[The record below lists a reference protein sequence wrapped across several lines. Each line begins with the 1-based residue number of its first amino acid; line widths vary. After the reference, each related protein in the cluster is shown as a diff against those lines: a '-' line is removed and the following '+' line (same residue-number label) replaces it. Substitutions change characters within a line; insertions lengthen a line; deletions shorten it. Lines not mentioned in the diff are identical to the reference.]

1 MLSAK
6 CLGGPHPYLQM
17 EKELLD
23 VLRSIDTSLQVLAN
37 VKTGGITT
45 AFVSKKV
52 ISSRLGIPPIAVD
65 RLIHQGIVSQGS
77 SGLVEGGTIASLIL
91 RKPTQVIFC
100 SIALKCFRM
109 LGLRL
114 QVTDYGY

>member
-37 VKTGGITT
+37 VKSGGVTT

-52 ISSRLGIPPIAVD
+52 ISSRLGVPPIAVD
-65 RLIHQGIVSQGS
+65 KLIHQGIVSHGS
-77 SGLVEGGTIASLIL
+77 SGLVEGRHYCKLDPSETNTSNFLFDSAKVLSDAW
-91 RKPTQVIFC
+91 TSF
-100 SIALKCFRM
+100 
-109 LGLRL
+109 
-114 QVTDYGY
+114 TGY